1 MPRFKLSIE
10 YEGTRYSGWQVQ
22 QNART
27 VQGEIIGSIKKVFN
41 TDNFEFQGAGRTDAG
56 VHALNQIA
64 HLDIKTN
71 LNEEIIKFA
80 LNDNLPSDINI
91 LSVEKT
97 HKNFH
102 ARRDAKYR
110 SYLYIISQRRTA
122 FAKKFVWWI
131 KDELDFDRMKLSA
144 LNFIGLK
151 DFKSF
156 ADVDEEE
163 KSTLVKIFDVQMRK
177 EEPLI
182 LIRIV
187 GTHFLWKM
195 VRRMVGV
202 LVEIGRGNLSED
214 ELNKFLKNKT
224 TLPTK
229 YTAPPSGLYLENIYY
244 SEKIKLT
251 ELKSWI
257 ILGFEI

>member
-1 MPRFKLSIE
+1 MPRFKLTIE

-22 QNART
+22 KNART
-27 VQGEIIGSIKKVFN
+27 IQGEIIEAIKKVFN
-41 TDNFEFQGAGRTDAG
+41 TDDFDFQGASRTDAG

-64 HLDIKTN
+64 HLHIKTN
-71 LNEEIIKFA
+71 LVEEKIKFA

-91 LSVEKT
+91 LSIEKT

-102 ARRDAKYR
+102 ARKDARYR

-131 KDELDFDRMKLSA
+131 KDSLNFKKMNLA
-144 LNFIGLK
+144 AQNFIGLK

-156 ADVDEEE
+156 TDTDEEE
-163 KSTLVKIFDVQMRK
+163 KSTLVKIFDFQMK
-177 EEPLI
+177 EEEPLI

-187 GTHFLWKM
+187 GSHFLWKM
-195 VRRMVGV
+195 ARRMVGI
-202 LVEIGRGNLSED
+202 LVEIGKGNMTENDLKKLLSEKSN
-214 ELNKFLKNKT
+214 LPAKF
-224 TLPTK
+224 
-229 YTAPPSGLYLENIYY
+229 TAPPSGLYLENVYY
-244 SEKIKLT
+244 TENLKLP

-257 ILGFEI
+257 IL